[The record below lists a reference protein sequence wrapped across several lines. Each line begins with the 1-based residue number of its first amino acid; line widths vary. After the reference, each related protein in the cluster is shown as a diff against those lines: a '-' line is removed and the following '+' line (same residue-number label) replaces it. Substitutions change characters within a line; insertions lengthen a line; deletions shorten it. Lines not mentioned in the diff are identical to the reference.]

1 MQDCD
6 KPSRSVAH
14 VGASGVLRQS
24 RAAMPSVSKCDSP
37 CGKLTC
43 GNSSAKLEAFRHA
56 CIHHV
61 CIPIHNMYIKIHA
74 CLGGDGRAASSRS
87 AARGG
92 SPITARAL
100 NETMMAL
107 FGVGGSGGS
116 H

>member
-43 GNSSAKLEAFRHA
+43 GNSSAKLEAL
-56 CIHHV
+56 
-61 CIPIHNMYIKIHA
+61 YIKIHA
-74 CLGGDGRAASSRS
+74 CLGGDGLATSSS
-87 AARGG
+87 
-92 SPITARAL
+92 
-100 NETMMAL
+100 
-107 FGVGGSGGS
+107 GVPDPRTC
-116 H
+116 

>member
-74 CLGGDGRAASSRS
+74 RLG
-87 AARGG
+87 GG

>member
-61 CIPIHNMYIKIHA
+61 CIPIHSMYIKIHA
-74 CLGGDGRAASSRS
+74 CLGGDGLATSSS
-87 AARGG
+87 
-92 SPITARAL
+92 
-100 NETMMAL
+100 
-107 FGVGGSGGS
+107 GVPDPRTC
-116 H
+116 